1 LFLLCAFL
9 VSACNP
15 TWAPSKSENVMYVQE
30 ELGFSLQLPEGWRY
44 EIRDQEGLVAFSTKD
59 WAGEVLMFD
68 HPVQSGDDLMSLS
81 RAVQDQYLSDVGEVE
96 IRDDGKLTLK
106 NRERAYFVTA
116 LIDRPPNEPDIKVSF
131 TTTILSRKNRAV
143 TFLAMGTADQFDQYA
158 DEVKSLIKSLRYVE
172 DQSGMPYLASVA
184 NQTDVPLDQALVLA
198 GGESTNPRNY
208 DPATTLS
215 SGDKRVF
222 SGLVSF
228 DPSLH
233 LTPDLAERWEA
244 SPDGLVYTFHLREN
258 ARFHD
263 GRPVT
268 AQDVVYSWERAASP
282 ALASDTVLTYLGDI
296 VGVRAMNAGEADHIS
311 GLKIIDD
318 HTLQVTIDAPKPYFI
333 LKLTFPTTFVVDK
346 ANVESG
352 AEWYRT
358 PNGTGPYKLI
368 EWKRFERQVYQAN
381 KDFYL
386 GEPSIPYIVVQLY
399 SGEGERLYESG
410 DIDITGIYS
419 VERFSDPTEPLHNE
433 LLTGVSLCTQYMVFD
448 TTRPPFDDVNVR
460 KAFSM
465 AFDRQKYIDVVL
477 NGHALPANGL
487 YPPGLPGFN
496 LALKGLPYDPAQAR
510 DLLAKS
516 KYGGPAGLPPI
527 VFSDIGVGSYVSGDV
542 AALAEMWE
550 QNLGIKITVENLEP
564 NFYYDQIY
572 AGNHGQLLRGG
583 WCADYPDPEN
593 FADVLFHTGSA
604 QNNGGYSNP
613 QLDALL
619 EAARVEQDVTKRIA
633 MYQQAEQ
640 LIVDDAAVL
649 FTSHSLSYQLVKP
662 YVKGYVFTPID
673 IPIERYMWLEGK

>member
-1 LFLLCAFL
+1 MDRKTVVA
-9 VSACNP
+9 
-15 TWAPSKSENVMYVQE
+15 T
-30 ELGFSLQLPEGWRY
+30 
-44 EIRDQEGLVAFSTKD
+44 LVA
-59 WAGEVLMFD
+59 LM
-68 HPVQSGDDLMSLS
+68 L
-81 RAVQDQYLSDVGEVE
+81 
-96 IRDDGKLTLK
+96 
-106 NRERAYFVTA
+106 
-116 LIDRPPNEPDIKVSF
+116 
-131 TTTILSRKNRAV
+131 ILSIIITGPN
-143 TFLAMGTADQFDQYA
+143 
-158 DEVKSLIKSLRYVE
+158 
-172 DQSGMPYLASVA
+172 PASA
-184 NQTDVPLDQALVLA
+184 LQIDVPLDQALVLA

-228 DPSLH
+228 DPSLN
-233 LTPDLAERWEA
+233 LTPDLAERWDV
-244 SPDGLVYTFHLREN
+244 SPDGTVYTFHLRQN
-258 ARFHD
+258 AKFHD

-296 VGVRAMNAGEADHIS
+296 VGVREMTEGKADHIS

-318 HTLQVTIDAPKPYFI
+318 HTLQVTIDAPKPYFL
-333 LKLTFPTTFVVDK
+333 LKLTFATTFVVDK

-352 AEWYRT
+352 PEWYRT

-368 EWKRFERQVYQAN
+368 EWKRFERQVYEAN

-386 GEPSIPYIVVQLY
+386 GARSIPYIVVQLY

-410 DIDITGIYS
+410 DIDITGVYS
-419 VERFSDPTEPLHNE
+419 IDRFTDPTEPLHNE
-433 LLTGVSLCTQYMVFD
+433 LLTGVDLCTHYMVFD
-448 TTRPPFDDVNVR
+448 TTRPPFDDVKVR
-460 KAFSM
+460 QAFSM

-477 NGHALPANGL
+477 NGHGLPAKGL

-496 LALKGLPYDPAQAR
+496 VNLKGLPYDPAQAR
-510 DLLAKS
+510 QLLAES
-516 KYGGPAGLPPI
+516 KYGGPNGLPPI
-527 VFSDIGVGSYVSGDV
+527 VFSDIGVGSYVSADV

-550 QNLGIKITVENLEP
+550 QNLGVKITVENLEP
-564 NFYYDQIY
+564 NFYYDQVY

-593 FADVLFHTGSA
+593 FADVLFHTGSS

-619 EAARVEQDVTKRIA
+619 EAARVEQDVTKRIG

-640 LIVDDAAVL
+640 MIVDDAAAL
-649 FTSHSLSYQLVKP
+649 FTTSSLSYQLVKP